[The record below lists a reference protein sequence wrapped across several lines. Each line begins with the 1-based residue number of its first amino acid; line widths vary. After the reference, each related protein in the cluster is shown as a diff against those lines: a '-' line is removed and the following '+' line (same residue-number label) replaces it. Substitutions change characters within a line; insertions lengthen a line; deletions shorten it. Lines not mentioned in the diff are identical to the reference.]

1 MGFDL
6 KYETHKVPR
15 IVDGGDD
22 DFDLVKDEALDALH
36 NELHRIQAEIERC
49 ETTKTF
55 EEYDKWDSLEV
66 EYRKACD
73 KVVAI
78 HSEIDELTVQR
89 DALRLQMDMLF
100 ASMYP
105 WFFYHNDEK

>member
-1 MGFDL
+1 MGCDL

-55 EEYDKWDSLEV
+55 EEYDKWDALDV
-66 EYRKACD
+66 EYRKVCD

-78 HSEIDELTVQR
+78 HSEISELTVQQ

-100 ASMYP
+100 ASMNPGIFHYD
-105 WFFYHNDEK
+105 DEK